1 MRLLITILFLS
12 AVAGCSKRN
21 DITDSQIRY
30 TTAINEHNSIV
41 SKANNYLDKNLVGDL
56 PLDIAHLIYAK
67 ELVHHAE
74 KVLEHAKI
82 TGVKSEKLKA
92 LTSRLSQYDKDAQ
105 VLAIE
110 LLNASF
116 KKTLEFK
123 QTVNDMP
130 LAPVG
135 GASLH
140 SKSMIDY
147 LGEEYN
153 NSLDKCC
160 LTPLKDIEILLRGV
174 NDETAW
180 AIKKKIVN
188 VENQLSHVLTNSEY
202 QKDYAIQLM
211 ALNDALAVN

>member
-1 MRLLITILFLS
+1 MRLLPTIFFLS
-12 AVAGCSKRN
+12 VIAGCSERN

-30 TTAINEHNSIV
+30 NTAINEHNSIV
-41 SKANNYLDKNLVGDL
+41 SKANIYLDKNLAGDL
-56 PLDIAHLIYAK
+56 RLDIVHLIYAK

-82 TGVKSEKLKA
+82 TGVKSEKLRA
-92 LTSRLSQYDKDAQ
+92 LTTRLSKYDKDAQ
-105 VLAIE
+105 LLAIE
-110 LLNASF
+110 LLNASL

-123 QTVNDMP
+123 KTVNDMP

-135 GASLH
+135 GSSLH

-160 LTPLKDIEILLRGV
+160 LKPLKNIEILLRGMR
-174 NDETAW
+174 DENAW
-180 AIKKKIVN
+180 TIRKKIIN
-188 VENQLSHVLTNSEY
+188 LEIQLSQVLTNSEY
-202 QKDYAIQLM
+202 QKDYAKQLM
-211 ALNDALAVN
+211 ALNEALAAN

>member
-1 MRLLITILFLS
+1 MRLLLTLLFLS
-12 AVAGCSKRN
+12 VIAGCSERN

-30 TTAINEHNSIV
+30 NTAINEHNSIV
-41 SKANNYLDKNLVGDL
+41 SKANNYLDKNLAGDL
-56 PLDIAHLIYAK
+56 RLDIVHLIYAK

-82 TGVKSEKLKA
+82 TGIKSEKLSA
-92 LTSRLSQYDKDAQ
+92 LTTRLSKYDKDAQ
-105 VLAIE
+105 RLAIE
-110 LLNASF
+110 LLNASL

-123 QTVNDMP
+123 KTVNDMP

-160 LTPLKDIEILLRGV
+160 LKPLKNIEILLRGMR
-174 NDETAW
+174 DDTAW
-180 AIKKKIVN
+180 AIRKKIVN
-188 VENQLSHVLTNSEY
+188 VEIQLSHVLTNNEY
-202 QKDYAIQLM
+202 QKDYAKQLM
-211 ALNDALAVN
+211 TLNEALAAY

>member
-56 PLDIAHLIYAK
+56 RLDIAHLIYAK

-140 SKSMIDY
+140 SKSMVDY

-188 VENQLSHVLTNSEY
+188 VESQLSYVLTNSEY

>member
-1 MRLLITILFLS
+1 MRLLLTLLFLS
-12 AVAGCSKRN
+12 VIASCSERN

-30 TTAINEHNSIV
+30 NTAINEHNSIV
-41 SKANNYLDKNLVGDL
+41 SKANNYLDKNLAGDL
-56 PLDIAHLIYAK
+56 RLDIVHLIYAK

-82 TGVKSEKLKA
+82 TGIKSEKLRA
-92 LTSRLSQYDKDAQ
+92 LTTRLSKYDKDAQ
-105 VLAIE
+105 LLAIE
-110 LLNASF
+110 LLNASL

-123 QTVNDMP
+123 KTVNDMP

-153 NSLDKCC
+153 SSLDKCC
-160 LTPLKDIEILLRGV
+160 LKPLKNIEILLRGMR
-174 NDETAW
+174 DENAW
-180 AIKKKIVN
+180 TIRKKIIN
-188 VENQLSHVLTNSEY
+188 LEIQLSQVLTNSEY
-202 QKDYAIQLM
+202 QKDYAKQLM
-211 ALNDALAVN
+211 ALNEALAAN